1 MSIGAYRQ
9 LKPREEF
16 MQHRII
22 RNLDKRVKDLE
33 TENSRLRN
41 RLKRQANS
49 ERLVLESQ
57 SRTFEQIRRAM

>member
-16 MQHRII
+16 MQHKII
-22 RNLDKRVKDLE
+22 RELDKKVKDLE
-33 TENSRLRN
+33 KENERLRY
-41 RLKRQANS
+41 RLKRQTNS